1 MVQLTLEQRK
11 LVIEE
16 MVQHH
21 SPTKTVRK
29 VNLVFGIKVS
39 IKCVRENFFKWNH
52 GATAH
57 TARSCMEWLKNR
69 FPGKLISH
77 KSEFPWPARPPDLS
91 PLDYFL
97 WGFLKDKVFSIAP
110 SDISDL
116 KTTVRSVIEAID
128 SGTLQT
134 VIANFAIR
142 NEKCI
147 VAMGGHFK
155 R

>member
-1 MVQLTLEQRK
+1 MLEQIFAEDMD
-11 LVIEE
+11 LECDDWF
-16 MVQHH
+16 QQD
-21 SPTKTVRK
+21 
-29 VNLVFGIKVS
+29 
-39 IKCVRENFFKWNH
+39 

-69 FPGKLISH
+69 YSGKLISH
-77 KSEFPWPARPPDLS
+77 RSEFPWPARSPDLS

-110 SDISDL
+110 SEISDL

-142 NEKCI
+142 IEKCI
-147 VAMGGHFK
+147 VAMGGHFE